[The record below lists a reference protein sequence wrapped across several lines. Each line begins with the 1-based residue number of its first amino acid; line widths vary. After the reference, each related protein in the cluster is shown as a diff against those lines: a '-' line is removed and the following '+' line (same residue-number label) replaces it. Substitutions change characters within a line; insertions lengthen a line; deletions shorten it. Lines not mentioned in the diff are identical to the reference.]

1 MNDTSNGNELT
12 KLMETIKTSNRE
24 QETYFRKQYRMS
36 QITAVS
42 SVIILALVIAACMTV
57 IPRVNALFTNM
68 ETVLEDVQVVSDE
81 LSSANLDQMITN
93 VDQLVTTSQTSVDA
107 ALQKINDID
116 IVTLNKAIRDLS
128 SIIRP
133 IAKIFGGS

>member
-1 MNDTSNGNELT
+1 MNDTPNGNELT
-12 KLMETIKTSNRE
+12 ELMKTIKASNRE

-57 IPRVNALFTNM
+57 IPRINALFTNM
-68 ETVLEDVQVVSDE
+68 ETVLENVQVVSDE
-81 LSSANLDQMITN
+81 LAGANLDQMITN